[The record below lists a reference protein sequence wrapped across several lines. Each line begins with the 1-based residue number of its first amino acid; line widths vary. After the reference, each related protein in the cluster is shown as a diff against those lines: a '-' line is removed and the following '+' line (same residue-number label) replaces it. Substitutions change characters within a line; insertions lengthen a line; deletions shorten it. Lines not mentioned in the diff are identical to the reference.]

1 MDEKKEQ
8 KVEDIKAAAQAKACP
23 VQKALYYVAGFLDG
37 PMCGRCFPCSLGS
50 FEAGRRLQNIAEG
63 RGTGA
68 DISALRRI
76 AGHMLEASMCKKGK
90 DTARSIIEWME
101 DGAFYAHICPP
112 RADASGAGCRC
123 PEKQCAGLVEFRVIS
138 EKCTRCGLCKD
149 ACAHGAIFGE
159 KRKPY
164 LTGYPPFEI
173 RQKRCVKCGDCLRAC
188 PEGAIEVADAAA
200 GEPVKA

>member
-1 MDEKKEQ
+1 MDEKKEL
-8 KVEDIKAAAQAKACP
+8 KVEDIKGAAQAKACP
-23 VQKALYYVAGFLDG
+23 VQKALHYVTGFLEG
-37 PMCGRCFPCSLGS
+37 PMCGKCFPCSMGS
-50 FEAGRRLQNIAEG
+50 FEARRRLENIAEG

-68 DISALRRI
+68 DESALRRI

-90 DTARSIIEWME
+90 DTARFILEWIE
-101 DGAFYAHICPP
+101 DGGFSAHVSSP
-112 RADASGAGCRC
+112 GAAARC
-123 PEKQCAGLVEFRVIS
+123 PEKQCLGLIEFRVVP
-138 EKCTRCGLCKD
+138 EKCSRCGVCKD
-149 ACAHGAIFGE
+149 ACAHGAVFGE

-200 GEPVKA
+200 AEPVKA